1 MKQVFKLDGQK
12 LIQQNDIIAKPDL
25 LITNQNHN
33 QKLDEC
39 SEPLNRLIKIEGIK
53 QCLQDEDYR
62 EILRFNNVDMN
73 LTMNDINDTNFL
85 KKLS

>member
-33 QKLDEC
+33 QKLEEL
-39 SEPLNRLIKIEGIK
+39 SEPLNRLIKIKGIK
-53 QCLQDEDYR
+53 QCL
-62 EILRFNNVDMN
+62 
-73 LTMNDINDTNFL
+73 
-85 KKLS
+85 